1 VLDRLLTVEEAAG
14 RLGTSTRFVRR
25 PRHRPAATEGGGLM
39 SRRERRVFGSVRRL
53 SSGRWQVRYRDLS
66 GVLHTG
72 PHTFTSKADA
82 ARYLAMVEA
91 DLHRGIWADPKLG
104 ADHPGRVG

>member
-1 VLDRLLTVEEAAG
+1 
-14 RLGTSTRFVRR
+14 
-25 PRHRPAATEGGGLM
+25 M
-39 SRRERRVFGSVRRL
+39 SRRERRMFGSVRRL

-91 DLHRGIWADPKLG
+91 DLHRGAWADPKLG
-104 ADHPGRVG
+104 RIPLAEWLSGGRPPRRTCGRPPATCTPTCYAGSCSQPSARPP